1 MQHSTEIQRG
11 TKHLD
16 AFKMKMTIAS
26 VFFAVNTQNIY
37 FSLMGNP
44 Y

>member
-1 MQHSTEIQRG
+1 MPIFHYQHSTEIQRG

-26 VFFAVNTQNIY
+26 AFFAVNT
-37 FSLMGNP
+37 
-44 Y
+44 